1 MNIGRYQLVEKLGQ
15 GGMGVVYRAFDT
27 LLQRVVAVKLISGSI
42 EAGTEQRERF
52 FREARAAGQLSHRNI
67 ITIHD
72 LGEHEGQPYLAMEYL
87 EGEDLQHRLAR
98 PDRMSLAR
106 KVELAIEIC
115 EGLEYAHSRGV
126 VHRDIK
132 PANIFIAT
140 NGTARILDFGLARL
154 VTSELTNSN
163 MMMGT
168 MNYMAPEQV
177 RGERADHR
185 SDIFSV
191 GVLFYE
197 LLGGRKAFEGESFAA
212 TMYKILQ
219 EEPEPLLN
227 LDPSLPHEL
236 VAIIERALAKP
247 RDERYQ
253 SMSDMLRDLAVYR
266 QQMIAYDSPAYG
278 RPASGGHTRQSDQP
292 HPRPPSHSGADA
304 STIAEP
310 TPFPA
315 ASTRPRSGPAL
326 ASDPP
331 ALPPAVVASGSGQQ
345 PASSRRAI
353 WIGAAALVVA
363 MAAYGIWA
371 LRPPDRTA
379 PQPSAAPTAAPVDGA
394 AIATAVRE
402 ATQAL
407 EAGHLQEA
415 QRHADAALKI
425 APDHPE
431 ARRIRDR
438 AVAALESVTS
448 GLRAARGHY
457 EAGRFEEASRA
468 AGNVLSL
475 VPHQPEAKQL
485 MQEAAAR
492 SRGRGADEARQRMAQ
507 TKAVAQAASAATL
520 AAVSY
525 NAALGAE
532 RTAQRLYSAGQLAD
546 ATAKFYEASGLFRSA
561 ELAARSEAASRAERA
576 ANAERERSEKDRAAA
591 AARDV
596 PAPPVSTSPSSRPA
610 PQEPPPSRPAPQ
622 EPPPSVPV
630 ARGADPSAGGTTPIP
645 PAAPLPKT
653 PPPSPAPAPAE
664 PTAESLIA
672 EVLVRY
678 EAALESRSLPALKR
692 LWPGLSGGQESAIR
706 NEFEHAS
713 RIDVDIASPRIDVAG
728 GTATVTFMRVYRLLT
743 TDGQRPSSRSVAT
756 MTLRRTPSGWV
767 IDQLRFDPLR

>member
-87 EGEDLQHRLAR
+87 EGEDLQHRLAH
-98 PDRMSLAR
+98 PERMSLAR

-115 EGLEYAHSRGV
+115 EGLEYAHARGV

-132 PANIFIAT
+132 PANIFIST

-154 VTSELTNSN
+154 ITSELTNSN

-197 LLGGRKAFEGESFAA
+197 LLGGRKAFEGESFAS

-227 LDPSLPHEL
+227 LDPNLPYEL
-236 VAIIERALAKP
+236 VAIVDRALAKP

-266 QQMIAYDSPAYG
+266 QQMIAYDSPAHG
-278 RPASGGHTRQSDQP
+278 RPASGGHARPSDPPQ
-292 HPRPPSHSGADA
+292 PRPPSHPGSDA
-304 STIAEP
+304 ATMAEP
-310 TPFPA
+310 IPA
-315 ASTRPRSGPAL
+315 TSARPPSGPAPSSTP
-326 ASDPP
+326 AAGISPP
-331 ALPPAVVASGSGQQ
+331 AAVASGSWQ
-345 PASSRRAI
+345 PASPRRAI
-353 WIGAAALVVA
+353 WIAAAGVVVA
-363 MAAYGIWA
+363 MAGYAIWA
-371 LRPPDRTA
+371 ARSPEPSA
-379 PQPSAAPTAAPVDGA
+379 PQPSAAPAATPVDDA

-407 EAGHLQEA
+407 EAGHLAEA
-415 QRHADAALKI
+415 QRHAEAALTL
-425 APDHPE
+425 APDRAE

-438 AVAALESVTS
+438 AAAALESVTG
-448 GLRAARGHY
+448 GLRAARDHY

-475 VPHQPEAKQL
+475 VPHQPEARQL
-485 MQEAAAR
+485 MQDAAAR
-492 SRGRGADEARQRMAQ
+492 SRGRGADQARQRMNQ
-507 TKAVAQAASAATL
+507 TKAAAQSASAATL
-520 AAVSY
+520 AVVSY

-532 RTAQRLYSAGQLAD
+532 RTAQRLYAAGQLAD

-561 ELAARSEAASRAERA
+561 ELAAQSEAASRAERA
-576 ANAERERSEKDRAAA
+576 AAANAERERAERERAAA
-591 AARDV
+591 VVREAPTP
-596 PAPPVSTSPSSRPA
+596 PASTSQPVRPA
-610 PQEPPPSRPAPQ
+610 PS

-630 ARGADPSAGGTTPIP
+630 TRGADPQAGGAAPIP
-645 PAAPLPKT
+645 VAAPLPKS
-653 PPPSPAPAPAE
+653 PPPSPAPAPPE
-664 PTAESLIA
+664 PSADSLIA
-672 EVLVRY
+672 ELLVRY
-678 EAALESRSLPALKR
+678 EAALESRSLTALKR
-692 LWPGLSGGQESAIR
+692 LWPGLTGGQESAIR
-706 NEFEHAS
+706 DEFQHSS
-713 RIDVDIASPRIDVAG
+713 RIDVEITSPRIVVTG
-728 GTATVTFMRVYRLLT
+728 GTATVTFVREYQLLT

-756 MTLRRTPSGWV
+756 MSLRRTGAAWV

>member
-197 LLGGRKAFEGESFAA
+197 LLGGRKAFEGESFAS

-227 LDPSLPHEL
+227 LDPNLPHEL
-236 VAIIERALAKP
+236 VAIVNRALAKP

-266 QQMIAYDSPAYG
+266 QQMIAYDSPAHG
-278 RPASGGHTRQSDQP
+278 RPASGGHTRSSDPP
-292 HPRPPSHSGADA
+292 HLRPPSHPGSDA
-304 STIAEP
+304 ATMAEP
-310 TPFPA
+310 TPMPS
-315 ASTRPRSGPAL
+315 ASIRPRSGSAPSSNPA
-326 ASDPP
+326 AEIPPP
-331 ALPPAVVASGSGQQ
+331 AAMASGSGQQ
-345 PASSRRAI
+345 PASPRRAI
-353 WIGAAALVVA
+353 WIGAAVLAVA
-363 MAAYGIWA
+363 VAGYGIWA
-371 LRPPDRTA
+371 LRPPE
-379 PQPSAAPTAAPVDGA
+379 PSAPPPAAAATPPPVDGA
-394 AIATAVRE
+394 AIAT
-402 ATQAL
+402 
-407 EAGHLQEA
+407 
-415 QRHADAALKI
+415 
-425 APDHPE
+425 
-431 ARRIRDR
+431 
-438 AVAALESVTS
+438 
-448 GLRAARGHY
+448 
-457 EAGRFEEASRA
+457 
-468 AGNVLSL
+468 
-475 VPHQPEAKQL
+475 
-485 MQEAAAR
+485 
-492 SRGRGADEARQRMAQ
+492 
-507 TKAVAQAASAATL
+507 
-520 AAVSY
+520 
-525 NAALGAE
+525 
-532 RTAQRLYSAGQLAD
+532 
-546 ATAKFYEASGLFRSA
+546 
-561 ELAARSEAASRAERA
+561 
-576 ANAERERSEKDRAAA
+576 
-591 AARDV
+591 
-596 PAPPVSTSPSSRPA
+596 
-610 PQEPPPSRPAPQ
+610 
-622 EPPPSVPV
+622 
-630 ARGADPSAGGTTPIP
+630 
-645 PAAPLPKT
+645 
-653 PPPSPAPAPAE
+653 
-664 PTAESLIA
+664 
-672 EVLVRY
+672 
-678 EAALESRSLPALKR
+678 
-692 LWPGLSGGQESAIR
+692 
-706 NEFEHAS
+706 
-713 RIDVDIASPRIDVAG
+713 
-728 GTATVTFMRVYRLLT
+728 
-743 TDGQRPSSRSVAT
+743 
-756 MTLRRTPSGWV
+756 
-767 IDQLRFDPLR
+767 